1 MAPDEPLG
9 EPPAGRKKAYFWL
22 MGTCVV
28 LILLAWNVVRF
39 WSTTAAVLMSVVA
52 AVLPPTAAIVANWG
66 RGGWLRWRRRSS
78 RSAPWWRS
86 PACG

>member
-1 MAPDEPLG
+1 MADGDPGREPLG

-52 AVLPPTAAIVANWG
+52 AVIPPGAAIVANWG
-66 RGGWLRWRRRSS
+66 RGG
-78 RSAPWWRS
+78 
-86 PACG
+86 